1 MEMENMMPAKTVT
14 PSNGQ
19 SSRYVDPP
27 GIKRTVKLPL
37 QLWYLIPHPV
47 YLWFPQGSGELAGP
61 GTRVTHICVGEE
73 TEVQVA

>member
-37 QLWYLIPHPV
+37 QL
-47 YLWFPQGSGELAGP
+47 
-61 GTRVTHICVGEE
+61 
-73 TEVQVA
+73 